1 MRRRLGNVVPGSGL
15 CAFEHE
21 KLEVL
26 AVIVDWDT
34 PFAIV
39 ILKHQRIIDA
49 DPGAPFNC
57 CTALPANCSFR
68 SLAGYADCVV
78 TRSREE
84 VSSIALCS
92 VRYKGQ
98 CIA

>member
-1 MRRRLGNVVPGSGL
+1 MRRRSGNLVPGSGL

-39 ILKHQRIIDA
+39 ILEHQRIIDA

-57 CTALPANCSFR
+57 CTARKFKDRPPKFCPCRKL
-68 SLAGYADCVV
+68 LHV
-78 TRSREE
+78 
-84 VSSIALCS
+84 L
-92 VRYKGQ
+92 
-98 CIA
+98 